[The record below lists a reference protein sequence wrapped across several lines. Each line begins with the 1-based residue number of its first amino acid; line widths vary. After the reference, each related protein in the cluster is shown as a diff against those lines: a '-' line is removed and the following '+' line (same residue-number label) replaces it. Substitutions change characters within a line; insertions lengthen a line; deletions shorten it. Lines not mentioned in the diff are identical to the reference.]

1 MSPSQK
7 QRQVEKEALEE
18 LFDLDVHEVTV
29 VAPVTSA
36 NTISCHQS
44 CDCGQTVDGCW
55 SPISPPR
62 LPAAA

>member
-18 LFDLDVHEVTV
+18 LFDLDVHGVTV
-29 VAPVTSA
+29 GAPVTSA

-44 CDCGQTVDGCW
+44 CDCGGTTDGCW

-62 LPAAA
+62 LRAAA